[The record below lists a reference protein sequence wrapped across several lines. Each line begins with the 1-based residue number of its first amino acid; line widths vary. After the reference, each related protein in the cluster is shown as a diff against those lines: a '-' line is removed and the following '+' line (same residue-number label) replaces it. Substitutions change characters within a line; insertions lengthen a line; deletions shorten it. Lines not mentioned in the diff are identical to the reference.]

1 MMTKHIAGCLALLI
15 MLGGCANSREAG
27 SPGPLA
33 EGATPEEVRLQL
45 VDQARWAMSAHN
57 MQSWEIELDPADP
70 QLLRVFLARDRLLPA
85 TDPFSRQI
93 LMSVGGF
100 LALLEDAAA
109 ARGLAARI
117 DLFTIEE
124 LAAEDSG
131 ASFAVPVAEVRI
143 APSSGPAGSW
153 YPDAIS
159 GATVKADLAAVSL
172 PPAQLRSYLEMNAQ
186 QGIGL
191 RFVQDAGSLAELK
204 PILKAAF
211 RLEMQHEPTLMESY
225 RLMRRNRRQL
235 EAQPWG
241 LSYGSNFPQKSL
253 GAIEL
258 FESLF
263 PMKMKKWGLR
273 GADNFDQEVD
283 KAVTFLIITTEGN
296 SRLRQVQAGMLFQ
309 RLWLK
314 AIHDGYAVVP
324 ASQPLQEYAA
334 MAEHYRGIH
343 RAFAAAG
350 QTIQMIAFLGGPKDG
365 YRRGFRLSVKD
376 LVRQP

>member
-1 MMTKHIAGCLALLI
+1 
-15 MLGGCANSREAG
+15 
-27 SPGPLA
+27 
-33 EGATPEEVRLQL
+33 
-45 VDQARWAMSAHN
+45 MSAHN

-100 LALLEDAAA
+100 LAVLEDAAA
-109 ARGLAARI
+109 ARSLAARI

-343 RAFAAAG
+343 RAFAAPG
-350 QTIQMIAFLGGPKDG
+350 QTIQMIAFLGRPKDG

>member
-1 MMTKHIAGCLALLI
+1 MTKHIAGCIALLI
-15 MLGGCANSREAG
+15 MLGGCADSREAG

-57 MQSWEIELDPADP
+57 MQPWEIELDPADP

-100 LALLEDAAA
+100 LAVLEDAAA

-117 DLFTIEE
+117 DLFTVEE

-131 ASFAVPVAEVRI
+131 ASFASPVAEVRI
-143 APSSGPAGSW
+143 APSAGPAGSW

-283 KAVTFLIITTEGN
+283 KAVTFLILTTEGN

-343 RAFAAAG
+343 RAFAAPG
-350 QTIQMIAFLGGPKDG
+350 QTIQMIAFLGRPKDG

>member
-1 MMTKHIAGCLALLI
+1 MTKHIAGCIALLI

-33 EGATPEEVRLQL
+33 EGVTPEEVRLQL

-57 MQSWEIELDPADP
+57 MQPWEIGLDPADS

-131 ASFAVPVAEVRI
+131 ASFASPVAEVRI
-143 APSSGPAGSW
+143 TPSAGPAGSW

-159 GATVKADLAAVSL
+159 GATVKADLAAVSP

-283 KAVTFLIITTEGN
+283 N
-296 SRLRQVQAGMLFQ
+296 AG
-309 RLWLK
+309 
-314 AIHDGYAVVP
+314 
-324 ASQPLQEYAA
+324 
-334 MAEHYRGIH
+334 
-343 RAFAAAG
+343 
-350 QTIQMIAFLGGPKDG
+350 T
-365 YRRGFRLSVKD
+365 
-376 LVRQP
+376 

>member
-1 MMTKHIAGCLALLI
+1 
-15 MLGGCANSREAG
+15 
-27 SPGPLA
+27 
-33 EGATPEEVRLQL
+33 
-45 VDQARWAMSAHN
+45 MSAHN
-57 MQSWEIELDPADP
+57 MQPWEIELDPADP
-70 QLLRVFLARDRLLPA
+70 RLLRVFLARDRLLPA

-109 ARGLAARI
+109 ARGLDARI

-131 ASFAVPVAEVRI
+131 ASFAVPIAEVRI

-172 PPAQLRSYLEMNAQ
+172 PPAQLRSCLRWTPSK
-186 QGIGL
+186 GSV

-273 GADNFDQEVD
+273 GADNFDQEMD
-283 KAVTFLIITTEGN
+283 KAVTFLILTTAN
-296 SRLRQVQAGMLFQ
+296 SRPRLVRRACCPEALAEGDSRRLRGRAG
-309 RLWLK
+309 
-314 AIHDGYAVVP
+314 VP
-324 ASQPLQEYAA
+324 
-334 MAEHYRGIH
+334 
-343 RAFAAAG
+343 AAAG
-350 QTIQMIAFLGGPKDG
+350 IRGDGGALPGDPPGLRRTRADHPDDRLPGAAEGRLPAGLPAFGEGPGQAAMNDRLQT
-365 YRRGFRLSVKD
+365 RL
-376 LVRQP
+376 LIR

>member
-1 MMTKHIAGCLALLI
+1 MTKHIAGCIALLI

-57 MQSWEIELDPADP
+57 MQPWEIGLDPADP
-70 QLLRVFLARDRLLPA
+70 RLLRVFLARDRLLPA

-109 ARGLAARI
+109 ARGLGARI
-117 DLFTIEE
+117 DLFPAGE
-124 LAAEDSG
+124 LAAGDSG
-131 ASFAVPVAEVRI
+131 ASFASPVAEVRI
-143 APSSGPAGSW
+143 APSAGPTGSW
-153 YPDAIS
+153 YPDALS
-159 GATVKADLAAVSL
+159 GATVKANLAAVSL

-211 RLEMQHEPTLMESY
+211 RLEMQHEPTLRESY
-225 RLMRRNRRQL
+225 ELTRRNRRRIR
-235 EAQPWG
+235 EQPWG
-241 LSYGSNFPQKSL
+241 LSYGSMFPQKAL

-258 FESLF
+258 FETVF
-263 PMKMKKWGLR
+263 PMKIEKWGLR

-283 KAVTFLIITTEGN
+283 RAVTFLILTTEGN
-296 SRLRQVQAGMLFQ
+296 SRLRQVQAGLLFQ

-343 RAFAAAG
+343 RAFAAPG
-350 QTIQMIAFLGGPKDG
+350 QTIQMIAFLGRPKDG